1 MQVKTKQKLF
11 GALAHLVNSVETS
24 MTAITSYERAVAY
37 GRRARK
43 FCVTLALL
51 EYQYCKDDFWK
62 CLAACAQ
69 QTAPLSSS
77 IAALK
82 CYWKSEWSENNKIK
96 SEQQRNM
103 AILEGICKYFWSVHT
118 SLRYCSVRK
127 LLVVEHP
134 HTYCTLHTR
143 GFSSRTD
150 SFKCISRYLEL

>member
-77 IAALK
+77 IAAMK
-82 CYWKSEWSENNKIK
+82 CYWKSEWSEKTKSRVNNRGIWQYWKGFANIFGAYIRVYATVQCVNYWWWSALNVPK
-96 SEQQRNM
+96 SVATHEM
-103 AILEGICKYFWSVHT
+103 F
-118 SLRYCSVRK
+118 RK
-127 LLVVEHP
+127 FNQSEVMQL
-134 HTYCTLHTR
+134 
-143 GFSSRTD
+143 
-150 SFKCISRYLEL
+150 